1 MLRFVSFGAA
11 YLVGLAPTLIAN
23 AVNAGSALKT
33 TYSSGDAVPP
43 DFSSVSPANI

>member
-1 MLRFVSFGAA
+1 MLCFVSFGAA

-33 TYSSGDAVPP
+33 TYSSDDAVPP